1 MKSGIEKIM
10 KNLGANIRKHRKELK
25 LTQFELSIQ
34 ADVTEDYIQ
43 FLETGKRKPSLDVLA
58 RIADALKVE
67 PYELLM

>member
-1 MKSGIEKIM
+1 MTSGIEKIM
-10 KNLGANIRKHRKELK
+10 KNLGANIRKQRKELK

>member
-1 MKSGIEKIM
+1 MTSGIEKIM
-10 KNLGANIRKHRKELK
+10 KNIRKHRKELK